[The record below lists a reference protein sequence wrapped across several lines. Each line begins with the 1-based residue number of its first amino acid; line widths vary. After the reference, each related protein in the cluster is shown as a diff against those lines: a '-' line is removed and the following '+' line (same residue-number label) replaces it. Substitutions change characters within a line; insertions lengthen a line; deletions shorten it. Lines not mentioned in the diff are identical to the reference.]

1 MPTTPPLPFAAVPL
15 LAQAGFAEAFSPFL
29 LLLLCVVAG
38 LATVYLLPSRREPAV
53 RTVAGVAL
61 VAAALIAFAAAP
73 ALRNANGVS
82 GAATFYFWA
91 FSAVALVSAVRVVTH
106 PRPVYAA
113 LYFVL
118 TVFASAGLFVLTGAE
133 FMAAALVIIYAGAIL
148 VTYVFVIML
157 ASQAGDGAGHHDAA
171 GTATDSTRPADYDR
185 DSREPA
191 VAAALGFTLMG
202 VLLFVVFDRAAGPRP
217 VPIPTEITISVR
229 ADPAAVDPQIQA
241 TGSTQELGLYLVK
254 NQLVQ
259 LEVGAVVLLVSM
271 VGAIVITRRRVVHV
285 PLPGEPPPVEVKPE
299 VLHTAA
305 TPVDDNPH
313 SIPVYGTD
321 NPRRKAYPQT

>member
-1 MPTTPPLPFAAVPL
+1 MAEISPQVASLALPLMGQATVESVSPTLM
-15 LAQAGFAEAFSPFL
+15 
-29 LLLLCVVAG
+29 LLLCVAAG
-38 LATVYLLPSRREPAV
+38 LATVFLLPNRREPAT

-61 VAAALIAFAAAP
+61 AAVALVAFLALPSLFFGQA
-73 ALRNANGVS
+73 REG

-91 FSAVALVSAVRVVTH
+91 FSAIALTAALRVVTH
-106 PRPVYAA
+106 PRPVYSA

-118 TVFASAGLFVLTGAE
+118 TVFATAGLFVLVDAE

-157 ASQAGDGAGHHDAA
+157 ASQAAPEAGAKYDGGGAA
-171 GTATDSTRPADYDR
+171 GGGHVDSTAPAGYDR
-185 DSREPA
+185 DSREPV
-191 VAAALGFTLMG
+191 VAAALGVALMG
-202 VLLFVVFDRAAGPRP
+202 VLLHVIFDQAAALP
-217 VPIPTEITISVR
+217 VGSPPVAGT
-229 ADPAAVDPQIQA
+229 AQA
-241 TGSTQELGLYLVK
+241 IGLYLL
-254 NQLVQ
+254 NGQLVQ

-285 PLPGEPPPVEVKPE
+285 PLPGEAPIEMKPE
-299 VLHTAA
+299 VVETPS
-305 TPVDDNPH
+305 TPVEDNPH